1 MFGHATTTA
10 TSNRLHGARSGVLFT
25 ATKLGSLELK
35 NRIVMAPMTRAM
47 SPHGIPGENVAHY
60 YRRRAEAGVGL
71 IISEGS
77 FIPHWSASHDENAPR
92 FYGDDALAGW
102 RRVIDAVH
110 AAGGRMFPQLWHVG
124 LVRKPRVEGVT
135 GLFDEDAEAPRRLG
149 PSGIIGGGGLPLAQ
163 VRAPATE
170 REIGEIIE
178 AYGNAAASAKQ
189 LGFDGVE
196 IHGAHGYLIDQFLW
210 AETNKRSDQYGG
222 DRTKRSRFGVEII
235 QEIRR
240 RVGSEFPV
248 TLRLSTWKNQSYAAR
263 LATTPSEWAEIV
275 TPFVAAGVDGFH
287 LSQRRFWEGEF
298 GTDLN
303 LAGWTKK
310 LTGKPTITVGSVT
323 LNNSMAEMLQG
334 KDSEPEDN
342 LALVYSALERG
353 DFDLVAVGR
362 ALIANPDWP
371 AKIRKGPTLRA
382 YTRSMLAN
390 LD

>member
-1 MFGHATTTA
+1 MQRHTPTEAA
-10 TSNRLHGARSGVLFT
+10 SQRLRGSHSKVLFT
-25 ATKLGSLELK
+25 PTKLGSLELK

-47 SPHGIPGENVAHY
+47 SPQGIPGENVAHY
-60 YRRRAEAGVGL
+60 YRRRAEAGIGL

-77 FIPHWSASHDENAPR
+77 FIPHWSASHDDNAPR
-92 FYGDDALAGW
+92 FYGNDALAGW

-110 AAGGRMFPQLWHVG
+110 DAGGRMFAQLWHVG
-124 LVRKPRVEGVT
+124 LVRKPPVAGVA
-135 GLFDEDAEAPRRLG
+135 GLFDDDAEAARRLG

-163 VRAPATE
+163 IRAPATE

-178 AYGNAAASAKQ
+178 AYGNAAASAKE

-210 AETNKRSDQYGG
+210 AETNRRTDRYGG
-222 DRTKRSRFGVEII
+222 DRTKRSRFGSEVI
-235 QEIRR
+235 QQIRR
-240 RVGSEFPV
+240 RVGTVFPV
-248 TLRLSTWKNQSYAAR
+248 TLRLSTWKSQDYAAR

-275 TPFVAAGVDGFH
+275 TPFVEAGIDGFH

-298 GTDLN
+298 GSDLN
-303 LAGWTKK
+303 LAGWTRK

-342 LALVYSALERG
+342 LALVYQGLERG

-371 AKIRKGPTLRA
+371 EKIRKGETLRP
-382 YTRSMLAN
+382 YTMKMLAS

>member
-1 MFGHATTTA
+1 MPGHAATAA
-10 TSNRLHGARSGVLFT
+10 TSHRLHGSRSEILFDPV
-25 ATKLGSLELK
+25 KLGSLELK
-35 NRIVMAPMTRAM
+35 NRIVMAPMTRAK
-47 SPHGIPGENVAHY
+47 SPQGVPGEDVAAY
-60 YRRRAEAGVGL
+60 YRRRVEGGVGL
-71 IISEGS
+71 IISEGT

-124 LVRKPRVEGVT
+124 LVRKPQVEGAV
-135 GLFDEDAEAPRRLG
+135 GLFDEDAEAASRLG

-196 IHGAHGYLIDQFLW
+196 VHAAHGYLIDQFLW
-210 AETNKRSDQYGG
+210 AETNRRSDPYGG
-222 DRTKRSRFGVEII
+222 DRTRRSRFGVEVIE
-235 QEIRR
+235 EIRR
-240 RVGSEFPV
+240 RVGPEFPV
-248 TLRLSTWKNQSYAAR
+248 TLRLSTWKNQDYAAR

-275 TPFVAAGVDGFH
+275 TPFVEAGVDGFH

-298 GTDLN
+298 GTELN
-303 LAGWTKK
+303 LAGWTRK

-334 KDSEPEDN
+334 KGSEPEDN
-342 LALVYSALERG
+342 LALVYSGLERG

-371 AKIRKGPTLRA
+371 EKIRRRQTLRA
-382 YTRSMLAN
+382 YARGMLAN